1 MSIHMA
7 VRQKQVLM
15 EGHFDAK
22 ILAVA
27 AAILA
32 LGTVAFF
39 GLLRTPETARISG
52 ISHIHGIAVDRRD
65 PSRLYLATHDAV
77 YLTSRD
83 GTAEQVSA
91 ERNDYVGFTAHP
103 TEAAVF
109 YASGHPPSGGNTGV
123 IVSLNGARTW
133 IKTADGANGRVDFH
147 AISVSPVDPNVIY
160 GLYRD
165 IQVSRD
171 GGKTWEVT
179 GSAPP
184 GTVDI
189 AASAVDAHT
198 LYAAT
203 RNGLMVS
210 RSGGRGWNSAGP
222 TGQPVTLV
230 EIAPDGS
237 IYTFVVRRGLLKG
250 SPGAFVWEP
259 IMQEFGNHV
268 FLHLSIDPRA
278 PNRMFAV
285 TRQSKLLA
293 STDGGKSWS
302 DLKVVRGR

>member
-1 MSIHMA
+1 M
-7 VRQKQVLM
+7 
-15 EGHFDAK
+15 GWHFDLK
-22 ILAVA
+22 IITVA

-32 LGTVAFF
+32 FGAVAFW
-39 GLLRTPETARISG
+39 LLRTPDAVISG
-52 ISHIHGIAVDRRD
+52 ISHIHGIAVDRTD
-65 PSRLYLATHDAV
+65 PSRLYLATHDGV

-83 GTAEQVSA
+83 GTAEQLSA
-91 ERNDYVGFTAHP
+91 DRNDYLGFTAHP
-103 TEAAVF
+103 AETGIF

-123 IVSLNGARTW
+123 IVSRNGARDW
-133 IKTADGANGRVDFH
+133 QELASGANGRVDFH
-147 AISVSPVDPNVIY
+147 AIAVSLAEPNVVY

-171 GGKTWEVT
+171 GGRTWEVI

-184 GTVDI
+184 DTVDI
-189 AASAVDAHT
+189 AASAVSAHT

-203 RNGLMVS
+203 SNGLMVS

-237 IYTFVVRRGLLKG
+237 IYAFVVGRGLLKG
-250 SPGAFVWEP
+250 SPGTFVWEP
-259 IMQEFGNHV
+259 IMQDFGDHI

-285 TRQSKLLA
+285 TRESKLLA
-293 STDGGKSWS
+293 STDGGKTWRV
-302 DLKVVRGR
+302 LNLMRGGEPAPNEQ